1 MIKFIKGCI
10 FYSSL
15 LYIAFIFVN
24 GITNIGKYNLKIL
37 AQTNPV
43 ITEMYSGNLLHSF
56 LARNIHSANA
66 HEQVCSY
73 SDITTLSQEFIHF
86 ELSYW
91 YYPALHISKESIS
104 ECTKINAKTI
114 IVFYKEPVSIQIE
127 GYRLI
132 SYISGAEGVIYL
144 YAR

>member
-15 LYIAFIFVN
+15 LFIAFILVN
-24 GITNIGKYNLKIL
+24 GITNIGRYNLRIL
-37 AQTNPV
+37 AQTNPIV
-43 ITEMYSGNLLHSF
+43 TEVYSGNLLHTF
-56 LARNIHSANA
+56 LARNMPSANA

-91 YYPALHISKESIS
+91 YYPAFHISKESVS
-104 ECTKINAKTI
+104 ECTKINASTI
-114 IVFYKEPVSIQIE
+114 VVFYKEPVPIQIE

-132 SYISGAEGVIYL
+132 SSISGVEGVIYL